1 MSQIQSG
8 RPKGQGSKSKVIRIK
23 VYGPDESNDKSGLSK
38 NVKVDGPR
46 ILNSE
51 TGRSKNIKVDGPKVL
66 KWTFKK
72 CHGPK
77 MWTVQKFK

>member
-1 MSQIQSG
+1 M
-8 RPKGQGSKSKVIRIK
+8 
-23 VYGPDESNDKSGLSK
+23 
-38 NVKVDGPR
+38 DGPR

-77 MWTVQKFK
+77 MWTCGRSKNLNSGSGRSGNTKVDGPDA